1 MANYNVII
9 IDDDIE
15 NAKKVSK
22 IINYNEK
29 NFDCVS
35 IFSNGNDALDF
46 LSKNTDIDVV
56 ISDIEM
62 PYIDGFQLANLI
74 KKQYPNISIVL
85 MMSYNAYEYAK
96 KALDLNIQGLIKKPI
111 NVQELATILNN
122 IYIRLNNRQIKDNKI
137 SKLKEYQ
144 EDSLQIVRDSI
155 LYSLVKS
162 SNKQIKDDANKL
174 NDFGIDLNYQNILVS
189 CLEFERSNMDCCL
202 YDRDK
207 LISSIRKIT
216 NEVFEKSNKVEIFRV
231 YEKLFVIIKFNN
243 VNSTV
248 LTNVDSCFIDI
259 IKRVNK
265 ELSINISVGVSSL
278 NTIDNLTTAYNQ
290 SKQAINYC
298 SFMGK
303 NKIYYYDEHMNAKTR
318 TITSIELE
326 KLDQLITFG
335 EIKDIDTCLD
345 DIKLKMKE
353 IKNINDYYL
362 IISRIVYHILNKSEN
377 LQDIYEEFG
386 VNGDFYGHLMSNT
399 NLDSMFDILKQICRF
414 IKEDNSKAL
423 QNNVQHNIKRVLIYI
438 ETNYNDQT
446 LSLETVASAVNLSV
460 SYICYLLKK
469 EKNTTFVK
477 YITDL
482 RINKAKE
489 LLKTT
494 NYKISDI
501 AIDVGY
507 SDAYYFS
514 HNFKK
519 VCGVSP
525 KEYRNNQ

>member
-9 IDDDIE
+9 VDDDIE

-29 NFDCVS
+29 NFDCVA

-46 LSKNTDIDVV
+46 LSKNKDVDVV

-62 PYIDGFQLANLI
+62 PYIDGFQLASLI
-74 KKQYPNISIVL
+74 KKDFPNLSIVL

-111 NVQELATILNN
+111 NYQELATILNN
-122 IYIRLNNRQIKDNKI
+122 IYTKLNNRQIKDDKI

-162 SNKQIKDDANKL
+162 SNKKIKNDVKL
-174 NDFGIDLNYQNILVS
+174 NDFGIDLNYENILVS
-189 CLEFERSNMDCCL
+189 CVEFERSNTNCCQ
-202 YDRDK
+202 YDSD
-207 LISSIRKIT
+207 LVISNIRKII
-216 NEVFEKSNKVEIFRV
+216 NQVFDKSNKTEVFRV
-231 YEKLFVIIKFNN
+231 YEKMFTIIKFNN

-248 LTNVDSCFIDI
+248 LTNVDSCFQDI

-265 ELSINISVGVSSL
+265 ELNINISVGVSSL

-335 EIKDIDTCLD
+335 EIKDIDSCLD

-362 IISRIVYHILNKSEN
+362 IISRVVYHILNKSEN

-399 NLDSMFDILKQICRF
+399 NLESMFDILKQICRF

-438 ETNYNDQT
+438 ETNFNDPT
-446 LSLETVASAVNLSV
+446 LSLENVASAVNLSV

-489 LLKTT
+489 MLKTT

-501 AIDVGY
+501 ALDVGY

-519 VCGVSP
+519 ICGVSP
-525 KEYRNNQ
+525 KEYRNNA